1 MLLLGNP
8 SRKHLFI
15 PPFSAYCLMAR
26 IFHKLYLLSSKSRN
40 IIVSPLQNLPLGTKS
55 KSNPKGDLA
64 MTTPND
70 HVLTDTQTET
80 IIGSLD
86 NEIASLK
93 SQLKRKDHR
102 IASLDAMF
110 NQLIESHN

>member
-1 MLLLGNP
+1 
-8 SRKHLFI
+8 
-15 PPFSAYCLMAR
+15 
-26 IFHKLYLLSSKSRN
+26 
-40 IIVSPLQNLPLGTKS
+40 
-55 KSNPKGDLA
+55 